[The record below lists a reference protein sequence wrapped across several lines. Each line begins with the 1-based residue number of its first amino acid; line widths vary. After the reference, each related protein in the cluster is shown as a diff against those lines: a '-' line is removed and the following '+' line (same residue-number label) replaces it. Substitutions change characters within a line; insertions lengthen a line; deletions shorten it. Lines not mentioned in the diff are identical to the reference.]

1 MAYTQCASMHA
12 YICTFV
18 LKCSCCLVNL
28 VIITQLSSVNNNY
41 IYTAIIGTLKKH
53 QSNNTPSIQ
62 SQEGELFFSHC
73 LSLIN
78 NSPFMFFKQLKQCK
92 TKAMR
97 NISKEEMWQCS
108 PACSVNLLFTNI
120 QVLQIIYVSPSYF
133 KKSINSLTITV
144 ASQKLPVWDCFFK
157 AKECYSRQKKFI
169 YN

>member
-1 MAYTQCASMHA
+1 MIRKFLLLKYSKSLFFFLPCLLLFLYFLMAYTQCASMHA

-62 SQEGELFFSHC
+62 SQEGELFYSHC

-97 NISKEEMWQCS
+97 NISKEEM
-108 PACSVNLLFTNI
+108 
-120 QVLQIIYVSPSYF
+120 
-133 KKSINSLTITV
+133 
-144 ASQKLPVWDCFFK
+144 
-157 AKECYSRQKKFI
+157 
-169 YN
+169 